1 MTKMNETF
9 TFFSKKKL
17 YKYKNNKLY
26 QNNRKIGGD
35 VVDIGKTCEG
45 AMKEC
50 IHDPQNKEVVGVGG
64 FGKVSRFICGNET
77 FVMKRSDNEN
87 KDIVHNEIMIL
98 MQLNVPGHRNII
110 EYMCSYENLSD
121 NYIIL
126 PCAQKDLRL
135 FLSEEVDTLLEI
147 EQYAIMHNL
156 LKGMYYMHTKN
167 VIHND
172 IKDENILI
180 MPDFSIK
187 YCDFGLSFVAKNDSK
202 VEQINKV
209 LYEGTKEY
217 ITPESFTFD
226 DYQSNYDSFEE
237 DYKTFVNEYELYAK
251 DYWCLGNVFYHILNK
266 NYTFAY
272 KMKNL
277 LNRDF
282 EKPIVPE
289 WLKTTLLNSNEF
301 ERKPPKDLTEDM
313 IKNDSTLIVGSNTS
327 VQSGG
332 LVDPRTKRRH
342 IKLTNLKKQ
351 MKIQETSSDKAK
363 KITKNMKSALE
374 DIKRN
379 YILYGDQPRLERLN
393 EVKNRFI
400 VMKD

>member
-1 MTKMNETF
+1 MNGIF

-35 VVDIGKTCEG
+35 VVDIGKKCEG

-64 FGKVSRFICGNET
+64 FGKVSRFTCGNET

-87 KDIVHNEIMIL
+87 KDIVHNEITIL
-98 MQLNVPGHRNII
+98 MELNVPGHRNII
-110 EYMCSYENLSD
+110 KYMCSYENLSD

-135 FLSEEVDTLLEI
+135 FLSEETNTLLDVEK
-147 EQYAIMHNL
+147 YAIMDNL
-156 LKGMYYMHTKN
+156 LKGINYMHKKN
-167 VIHND
+167 IIHND

-202 VEQINKV
+202 VEHINKV

-217 ITPESFTFD
+217 IIPESFTFD
-226 DYQSNYDSFEE
+226 DYQSNYELFEDE
-237 DYKTFVNEYELYAK
+237 YNKFVNEYELYAK

-266 NYTFAY
+266 NYKFAY
-272 KMKNL
+272 TIGNL
-277 LNRDF
+277 LNGKF
-282 EKPIVPE
+282 ENPMVPE
-289 WLKTTLLNSNEF
+289 WLRTTLLNSNDIK
-301 ERKPPKDLTEDM
+301 RKPPEKLTEDM
-313 IKNDSTLIVGSNTS
+313 IKNDSTLNAVSNTA
-327 VQSGG
+327 QSGG
-332 LVDPRTKRRH
+332 LVDPRTTRRFKLMNQNKSKKIEETTSEKEKR
-342 IKLTNLKKQ
+342 
-351 MKIQETSSDKAK
+351 
-363 KITKNMKSALE
+363 ITKNMKSASK

-379 YILYGDQPRLERLN
+379 DTLYGDQPRLERPN
-393 EVKNRFI
+393 EYEVNRFI
-400 VMKD
+400 IEN

>member
-9 TFFSKKKL
+9 TFFSKNKL
-17 YKYKNNKLY
+17 YKYKNNNLY

-35 VVDIGKTCEG
+35 LVDIGKKCEEE
-45 AMKEC
+45 MEKC
-50 IHDPQNKEVVGVGG
+50 IQNPKNKEVVGVGG
-64 FGKVSRFICGNET
+64 FGKVSKFICGKET

-98 MQLNVPGHRNII
+98 MKLNDPGHRNII
-110 EYMCSYENLSD
+110 EYMCSYENVSD
-121 NYIIL
+121 NYIVL

-135 FLSEEVDTLLEI
+135 FLSEEKNTLLDI
-147 EQYAIMHNL
+147 EQHAIMHNL
-156 LKGMYYMHTKN
+156 LKGMNYMHQKN
-167 VIHND
+167 IVHND

-187 YCDFGLSFVAKNDSK
+187 YCDFGLSFVTKNDSK

-209 LYEGTKEY
+209 LYQGTKEY

-226 DYQSNYDSFEE
+226 DYQSNYDSFEK
-237 DYKTFVNEYELYAK
+237 DYNEFVNEYELYAK

-272 KMKNL
+272 KMKDL
-277 LNRDF
+277 LTRNFRN
-282 EKPIVPE
+282 PMVPE
-289 WLKTTLLNSNEF
+289 WLKTTLLNSDEF
-301 ERKPPKDLTEDM
+301 ERKAPKELTEDM
-313 IKNDSTLIVGSNTS
+313 IKNDSTLNMVSNT

-332 LVDPRTKRRH
+332 LVDPRKTRRNLMNQNKSKILEKIASEKEKR
-342 IKLTNLKKQ
+342 
-351 MKIQETSSDKAK
+351 
-363 KITKNMKSALE
+363 ITKNMKSASK

-379 YILYGDQPRLERLN
+379 NILYGEQPGLESTSG
-393 EVKNRFI
+393 VNRFTI
-400 VMKD
+400 EN

>member
-1 MTKMNETF
+1 MNGIF

-35 VVDIGKTCEG
+35 VVDIGKKCEG

-64 FGKVSRFICGNET
+64 FGKVSRFTCGNET

-87 KDIVHNEIMIL
+87 KDIVHNEITIL
-98 MQLNVPGHRNII
+98 MELNVPGHRNII
-110 EYMCSYENLSD
+110 KYMCSYENLSD

-135 FLSEEVDTLLEI
+135 FLSEETNTLLDVEK
-147 EQYAIMHNL
+147 YAIMDNL
-156 LKGMYYMHTKN
+156 LKGMNYMHKKN
-167 VIHND
+167 IIHND

-202 VEQINKV
+202 VEHINKV

-217 ITPESFTFD
+217 IIPESFTFD
-226 DYQSNYDSFEE
+226 DYQSNYELFEDE
-237 DYKTFVNEYELYAK
+237 YNKFVNEYELYAK

-266 NYTFAY
+266 NYKFAY
-272 KMKNL
+272 TIGNL
-277 LNRDF
+277 LNGKF
-282 EKPIVPE
+282 ENPMVPE
-289 WLKTTLLNSNEF
+289 WLRTTLLNSNDIK
-301 ERKPPKDLTEDM
+301 RKPPEKLTEDM
-313 IKNDSTLIVGSNTS
+313 IKNDSTLNAVSNTA
-327 VQSGG
+327 QSGG
-332 LVDPRTKRRH
+332 LVDPRTTRRFKLMNQNKSKKIEETTSEKEKR
-342 IKLTNLKKQ
+342 
-351 MKIQETSSDKAK
+351 
-363 KITKNMKSALE
+363 ITKNMKSASK

-379 YILYGDQPRLERLN
+379 DTLYGDQPRLERPN
-393 EVKNRFI
+393 EYEVNRFI
-400 VMKD
+400 IEN